1 MLVCV
6 AFEQFGSVGCCG
18 VKTFVMEDYLVLQ
31 ICRVK
36 LQEALDSN
44 HRDVMVSALKYAGRV
59 LPFSV
64 FYSGMIEARVIFYSY
79 RLVPERV
86 SFERLEFLSARWYV
100 LGFINA
106 IDREFSFVQYN
117 CFRTHLAVSVLFERD
132 ELFRSDD
139 VLYDNGVSVLRVG
152 DLIMVCDY
160 AVEVGEEVK
169 HSSKFYDEAEAAV
182 SVFKALR
189 MVLDNKECYSQ
200 VPRMLY
206 LANDFLLFVV
216 KPSLGRKGHK
226 RAVAGLGGLVDLT
239 VEFLGRK

>member
-18 VKTFVMEDYLVLQ
+18 IKTFVMEDYLVLQ

-117 CFRTHLAVSVLFERD
+117 CFRAPLAVSVLFERD
-132 ELFRSDD
+132 ELFRKDD
-139 VLYDNGVSVLRVG
+139 VLFDNGVAVLRVG
-152 DLIMVCDY
+152 DLIRVCDY

-169 HSSKFYDEAEAAV
+169 HSSRFYDEAGAAV

-189 MVLDNKECYSQ
+189 MVLYNKECYSQ
-200 VPRMLY
+200 VPRMLH

-216 KPSLGRKGHK
+216 KPSLDRRGHK
-226 RAVAGLGGLVDLT
+226 RVAASFRGLIDLT
-239 VEFLGRK
+239 VEFFGAR